1 MKMQLKMKEYIFLL
15 ITLSILQVGCYEDKG
30 NYDYTTVNEVK
41 IEGEYDLVYRLNMGE
56 RLSIPMTL
64 ELNGFDESLL
74 EFKWEFTIQ
83 NKLNPEYHLLS
94 TSKDFDEEITLS
106 PANYDLRY
114 TILNTVTGLATYK
127 RFNIEVT
134 DAISKYTYLLLCRF
148 RERMMSLIS
157 RLLMRCLELVNLCII
172 FIQKRM
178 VGRFG
183 MLNQYFILRRLL
195 LLIMI
200 IV

>member
-74 EFKWEFTIQ
+74 EFK
-83 NKLNPEYHLLS
+83 
-94 TSKDFDEEITLS
+94 
-106 PANYDLRY
+106 
-114 TILNTVTGLATYK
+114 
-127 RFNIEVT
+127 
-134 DAISKYTYLLLCRF
+134 
-148 RERMMSLIS
+148 
-157 RLLMRCLELVNLCII
+157 
-172 FIQKRM
+172 
-178 VGRFG
+178 
-183 MLNQYFILRRLL
+183 
-195 LLIMI
+195 
-200 IV
+200 